1 MVLLLIFLMI
11 LIVLHLNL
19 KKITDETGSDG
30 KKEVPIIVPL
40 KYFINFSGTLE
51 MPVINCETNI
61 FLTWSAECVIV
72 TETINNQVP
81 KFAMTDKKIYVPVVS
96 LSAQGNAKL
105 L

>member
-1 MVLLLIFLMI
+1 M
-11 LIVLHLNL
+11 
-19 KKITDETGSDG
+19 
-30 KKEVPIIVPL
+30 PL
-40 KYFINFSGTLE
+40 
-51 MPVINCETNI
+51 INCETNI
-61 FLTWSAECVIV
+61 FLTWSPEWFIV